1 MPRRLHGAAAYGDS
15 NAAVYDQLYPRID
28 PQVIDCLTVL
38 AAGRPVLALGVGTGR
53 CAAGLLA
60 RGVKVCGVDGS
71 AAMLQRCRRRL
82 PGLPL
87 IRADLAMLPIR
98 GGFGL
103 AYSLVSTL
111 SLLTTAEAQQR
122 CLAGIAAALDP
133 GGIYVDE
140 STLVATSTDTLSVDC
155 ALPQFAPALRYR
167 VRYLPLTL
175 ARLDQMAE
183 LAGLRLLQRWRTWRR
198 QPFRPGDTEAISIYQ
213 RA

>member
-1 MPRRLHGAAAYGDS
+1 MARRPHRAAAYGEH
-15 NAAVYDQLYPRID
+15 NAAVYDQLYPRMD
-28 PQVIDCLTVL
+28 PQVTDCLTAL

-60 RGVKVCGVDGS
+60 RGVSVCGVDGS
-71 AAMLQRCRRRL
+71 AAMLRRCRLRL
-82 PGLPL
+82 PGMPL
-87 IRADLAMLPIR
+87 IQADLAMLPIR

-111 SLLTTAEAQQR
+111 SLLTTAEAQQC
-122 CLAGIAAALDP
+122 CLAGIAAALAP
-133 GGIYVDE
+133 GGLYVDE
-140 STLVATSTDTLSVDC
+140 STLAETSADAVSVDC
-155 ALPQFAPALRYR
+155 ALPQIAPALRYR

-175 ARLDQMAE
+175 ARLEQMAGR
-183 LAGLRLLQRWRTWRR
+183 AGLRLLERWRNWRR